1 MKSFLIFLSFLL
13 LMVTAQHAQQ
23 FYSRQV
29 LLDDIDSLCVM
40 INDIHP
46 DMFAYLSRHEFDR
59 EVARSKQLVQDSMT
73 RLGFSRII
81 IPLVANL
88 GDGHTAVF
96 FPYDELENNSVKLFP
111 LNVEVNYRDSSA
123 TVKTLHDDQQFNIPS
138 GSRILNINGKNMK
151 EILGDMLRY
160 VSGEKTFYRASRL
173 NKRFAPLL
181 FLLYADSSFSVEYLH
196 EDKVGQVFVNGIPY
210 PMLREAGRQIQI
222 NEPSHSLL
230 MDADYGIAILRFDSF
245 EDIYVL
251 KSFIDSAFRVIH
263 ENNTENLIIDIRRN
277 GGGDS
282 RVADEIFQ
290 YISPVPFSQVG
301 KIKEK
306 RSTRLRKYLKE
317 QFDYTFND
325 TARFKQ
331 FNEPPLTGLREN
343 PLRYSGMIWLLT
355 SHFTFSAA
363 ADMAWAFKYF
373 DIGTIAGEETGGMA
387 VCFGAVIS
395 QKLPNTRIVFGV
407 PYKHFCNIGASD
419 DYRHGTIPDHEVPE
433 AMALDYVLELI
444 KNNAR

>member
-1 MKSFLIFLSFLL
+1 MKGFSVLLAVLL
-13 LMVTAQHAQQ
+13 LMVAPLPAQQ
-23 FYSRQV
+23 FYNRQV
-29 LLDDIDSLCVM
+29 LLNDIDSLAVM

-46 DMFAYLSRHEFDR
+46 DMFAYLPRHEFER

-81 IPLVANL
+81 IPLVATL

-96 FPYDELENNSVKLFP
+96 FPYDELENTSVKLFP
-111 LNVEVNYRDSSA
+111 LTVEVNHRDSSA
-123 TVKTLHDDQQFNIPS
+123 TAITLHGDQQFNIPTES
-138 GSRILNINGKNMK
+138 LILNINGKNMK
-151 EILGDMLRY
+151 EILGDMLRF

-173 NKRFAPLL
+173 SKRFAPLL
-181 FLLYADSSFSVEYLH
+181 FLLYGDSSFFVEYLH

-210 PMLREAGRQIQI
+210 PTFREAGRQIQI
-222 NEPSHSLL
+222 NRPDHSLL
-230 MDADYGIAILRFDSF
+230 LDADKGIAILRFDSF
-245 EDIYVL
+245 EDFHVL

-263 ENNTENLIIDIRRN
+263 ENKTGNLIIDVRRN

-290 YISPVPFSQVG
+290 NISPVPFSQVG
-301 KIKEK
+301 KMKEK
-306 RSTRLRKYLKE
+306 RSTRLRKYLEE
-317 QFDYTFND
+317 QYDYTFND

-331 FNEPPLTGLREN
+331 FNEPPFTGLRDN
-343 PLRYSGMIWLLT
+343 PYRYSGKTWLLI
-355 SHFTFSAA
+355 SHYTFSAA

-373 DIGTIAGEETGGMA
+373 GMGNVAGEETGGMA
-387 VCFGAVIS
+387 VCFGAVIP
-395 QKLPNTRIVFGV
+395 QKLPHTEIEFGV
-407 PYKHFCNIGASD
+407 PYKFFCNIGASD

-444 KNNAR
+444 NKGTR